1 MNEQTTNKV
10 IPLMLFKY
18 FVFFIAGACI
28 FTAFVA
34 GENDREVLVGI
45 FCAACLI
52 IVSIPMFVQKR
63 VDLFEPLTF
72 LVLLVTIGIPMKIIY
87 VYWFGRHDQHVIDHV
102 LLQKKPADFLYGSII
117 VSTALFMLVLGY
129 LLRFPR
135 TTVELLYFP
144 RVKDI
149 NGRRLQFVLLIFF
162 VISMIGFAG
171 FAAKGGISLSSLT
184 SLSQK
189 RFGSF
194 REEGAERMH
203 NVLYL
208 FMRMAGFS
216 KFIVYFGLVWL
227 IHRKKS
233 FFSYTGLLVF
243 IAALQ
248 TITLG
253 FAINSRA
260 GVALLL
266 LDCCVL
272 CYFLMRQFDARLIFG
287 AGLIGIVLMM
297 VMLAARSKLVDES
310 AETPLAGL
318 VKKTLCGR
326 QFMDIAKIS
335 HIIDGVPRKMEYRNG
350 EMLYN
355 WLAGPVPTKYWPDKP
370 MWASQG
376 VKLNQKIFNYK
387 GTVSG
392 CPPGI
397 MGELYWNFGLPGL
410 LIGMF
415 LLGIIY
421 RQMYSVF
428 HPNRHSP
435 AAILIYTMVLT
446 RFFLF
451 TIGNDLGTGIVKSGL
466 DLIPTYMTFMFVG
479 MVSAD
484 DPFVDR
490 SYEGLEPVGSL

>member
-184 SLSQK
+184 SLSQ
-189 RFGSF
+189 
-194 REEGAERMH
+194 
-203 NVLYL
+203 
-208 FMRMAGFS
+208 
-216 KFIVYFGLVWL
+216 
-227 IHRKKS
+227 
-233 FFSYTGLLVF
+233 
-243 IAALQ
+243 
-248 TITLG
+248 
-253 FAINSRA
+253 
-260 GVALLL
+260 
-266 LDCCVL
+266 
-272 CYFLMRQFDARLIFG
+272 
-287 AGLIGIVLMM
+287 
-297 VMLAARSKLVDES
+297 
-310 AETPLAGL
+310 
-318 VKKTLCGR
+318 
-326 QFMDIAKIS
+326 
-335 HIIDGVPRKMEYRNG
+335 
-350 EMLYN
+350 
-355 WLAGPVPTKYWPDKP
+355 
-370 MWASQG
+370 
-376 VKLNQKIFNYK
+376 
-387 GTVSG
+387 
-392 CPPGI
+392 
-397 MGELYWNFGLPGL
+397 
-410 LIGMF
+410 
-415 LLGIIY
+415 
-421 RQMYSVF
+421 
-428 HPNRHSP
+428 
-435 AAILIYTMVLT
+435 
-446 RFFLF
+446 
-451 TIGNDLGTGIVKSGL
+451 
-466 DLIPTYMTFMFVG
+466 
-479 MVSAD
+479 
-484 DPFVDR
+484 
-490 SYEGLEPVGSL
+490 